1 MVAHGF
7 GGTVWFSK
15 MAELIELIR
24 QYQEAPT
31 LVERI
36 RASDEIIDA
45 VATPLRLYITRRMGK
60 DWLDD
65 VCQET
70 LKGVFAG
77 LHKFRGD
84 SNGQAWGWCY
94 AIASNQLAEHFR
106 KWGRDRLDLVVSDE
120 VWQAIRAASS
130 TMSISTAEM
139 ELLEHA
145 MDLLKA
151 AKPPCYDYLWNRY
164 MLGWDNQMIA
174 EAFDLNYGSVHVII
188 RRCLETAR
196 SLATTTA

>member
-1 MVAHGF
+1 
-7 GGTVWFSK
+7 
-15 MAELIELIR
+15 MAALIELIR
-24 QYQEAPT
+24 QYQEAPS

-60 DWLDD
+60 AWLDD

-70 LKGVFAG
+70 LKGVFKG

-84 SNGQAWGWCY
+84 SNGKAWGWCY

-106 KWGRDRLDLVVSDE
+106 KRGRDRLDLVDPDE
-120 VWQAIRAASS
+120 VWQAIRAASQ
-130 TMSISTAEM
+130 TASISPDERD
-139 ELLEHA
+139 LLEHA
-145 MDLLKA
+145 MDLLRA

-174 EAFDLNYGSVHVII
+174 EAFDLNYGSVHTII

-196 SLATTTA
+196 SLATATA